1 MPIVLKGRKAMI
13 LFVSEEK
20 AFGSE
25 ARSARPRFSWPV
37 KYVHAHCE
45 FPGQWLAQLLAIA
58 LLFSFGLV
66 FASSSSWAAEKIRI
80 GLSSMSAMHGAVW
93 VAQEKGI
100 FSKYGIDPEVV
111 VIGAGAALGVSAMI
125 AGDVK
130 FLAGAGDA
138 IIKASLHGADA
149 VIMASV
155 QNKGAQRVVARPEL
169 KRPED
174 LKGKKVGVTRFG
186 SASHLVL
193 QMMLRRWGISPSEIQ
208 ILQVGSS
215 PSMLASLDA
224 GGIDAAV
231 LTIPSVFVAEDRGY
245 RVLADLADMDIY
257 YLNTMFN
264 STRSY
269 IRTHRDQAKR
279 VITAFVEGIAY
290 YKKHKKE
297 SLEVLRK
304 KLRTD
309 PAGERHLEKSYDLYA
324 SKYYESLPY
333 PSLQGVETLLEFL
346 SSETPAAKAADPN
359 SFLDTT
365 ILRELDAAGFVKSL
379 YEK

>member
-1 MPIVLKGRKAMI
+1 MMLVYL
-13 LFVSEEK
+13 V
-20 AFGSE
+20 
-25 ARSARPRFSWPV
+25 
-37 KYVHAHCE
+37 
-45 FPGQWLAQLLAIA
+45 
-58 LLFSFGLV
+58 LLFFLPSP
-66 FASSSSWAAEKIRI
+66 SSAADKIRI

-93 VAQEKGI
+93 VTEEKGI
-100 FSKYGIDPEVV
+100 FKKHGIEPEVI

-125 AGDVK
+125 AGDVQ

-138 IIKASLHGADA
+138 IIKASLRGADA

-169 KRPED
+169 KRPAD
-174 LKGKKVGVTRFG
+174 LKGKRVGITRFG

-193 QMMLRRWGISPSEIQ
+193 QMMQRKWGLGPGEIQ
-208 ILQVGSS
+208 VRQIGAS
-215 PSMLASLDA
+215 PAMLASLDA
-224 GGIDAAV
+224 GAIDAAV
-231 LTIPSVFVAEDRGY
+231 LTIPSVFVAEERGY

-269 IRTHRDQAKR
+269 LRNQRDQATR

-290 YKKHKKE
+290 YKKNKRE
-297 SLEVLRK
+297 SLQVLRK

-324 SKYYESLPY
+324 AKFYEAAPY
-333 PSLQGVETLLEFL
+333 PSLQGIETLLEFI
-346 SSETPAAKAADPN
+346 SSENPAARDADPR
-359 SFLDTT
+359 SFVDSS
-365 ILRELDAAGFVKSL
+365 ILKELDAKGFIKAL

>member
-1 MPIVLKGRKAMI
+1 MRLIQ
-13 LFVSEEK
+13 F
-20 AFGSE
+20 
-25 ARSARPRFSWPV
+25 
-37 KYVHAHCE
+37 
-45 FPGQWLAQLLAIA
+45 LLVCLG
-58 LLFSFGLV
+58 LLFFW
-66 FASSSSWAAEKIRI
+66 SSPSPAADKIRI

-93 VAQEKGI
+93 VAEEKAIFRKHGI
-100 FSKYGIDPEVV
+100 EPEVI
-111 VIGAGAALGVSAMI
+111 VIGAGAALGVSALI
-125 AGDVK
+125 AGDVQ

-138 IIKASLHGADA
+138 IIKASLRGADA

-169 KRPED
+169 KRPAD
-174 LKGKKVGVTRFG
+174 LRGKKVGVTRFG

-193 QMMLRRWGISPSEIQ
+193 QMMQRRWGIGPGE
-208 ILQVGSS
+208 LQVRQIGAS
-215 PSMLASLDA
+215 PAMLASLDA
-224 GGIDAAV
+224 GAIDGAV
-231 LTIPSVFVAEDRGY
+231 LTIPSVFVAEERGY

-269 IRTHRDQAKR
+269 LRSHRDQATR

-290 YKKHKKE
+290 YKKNKRE

-304 KLRTD
+304 KLRAD

-324 SKYYESLPY
+324 AKFYEAVPY
-333 PSLQGVETLLEFL
+333 PSLQGVETLLEFIG
-346 SSETPAAKAADPN
+346 SENPAAKDADPK
-359 SFLDTT
+359 SFVDSS
-365 ILRELDAAGFVKSL
+365 ILKELDARGFIKAL

>member
-1 MPIVLKGRKAMI
+1 
-13 LFVSEEK
+13 
-20 AFGSE
+20 
-25 ARSARPRFSWPV
+25 
-37 KYVHAHCE
+37 
-45 FPGQWLAQLLAIA
+45 
-58 LLFSFGLV
+58 
-66 FASSSSWAAEKIRI
+66 
-80 GLSSMSAMHGAVW
+80 
-93 VAQEKGI
+93 
-100 FSKYGIDPEVV
+100 
-111 VIGAGAALGVSAMI
+111 
-125 AGDVK
+125 
-130 FLAGAGDA
+130 
-138 IIKASLHGADA
+138 
-149 VIMASV
+149 MASV

-169 KRPED
+169 KKPED

-193 QMMLRRWGISPSEIQ
+193 QMMLRRWGISPGEIQ
-208 ILQVGSS
+208 VLQVGSS

-269 IRTHRDQAKR
+269 LRTHRDQARR
-279 VITAFVEGIAY
+279 VLTAFVEGIAY

-304 KLRTD
+304 KLRSD

-324 SKYYESLPY
+324 AKFYEALPY

-346 SSETPAAKAADPN
+346 GSETPAARTADPK
-359 SFLDTT
+359 SFIDTS
-365 ILRELDAAGFVKSL
+365 ILKELDSTGFVKAL

>member
-1 MPIVLKGRKAMI
+1 MN
-13 LFVSEEK
+13 LFISEK
-20 AFGSE
+20 K
-25 ARSARPRFSWPV
+25 ARSTGVRFVALRWFSGSV
-37 KYVHAHCE
+37 KNVE
-45 FPGQWLAQLLAIA
+45 PNSELLRQCFAELLTVVVLSVLG
-58 LLFSFGLV
+58 LLFF
-66 FASSSSWAAEKIRI
+66 SSSSSAADKIRI

-93 VAQEKGI
+93 VAEDKGI
-100 FSKYGIDPEVV
+100 FKKHGIEPEII
-111 VIGAGAALGVSAMI
+111 VIGAGAAIGVSALI

-138 IIKASLHGADA
+138 TIKASLRGADA

-169 KRPED
+169 KKPED

-193 QMMLRRWGISPSEIQ
+193 QMMLRRWGISPGEIQ
-208 ILQVGSS
+208 VLQVGSS

-269 IRTHRDQAKR
+269 LRTHRDQARR
-279 VITAFVEGIAY
+279 VLTAFVEGIAY

-304 KLRTD
+304 KLRSD

-324 SKYYESLPY
+324 AKFYEALPY

-346 SSETPAAKAADPN
+346 GSETPAARTADPK
-359 SFLDTT
+359 SFIDTS
-365 ILRELDAAGFVKSL
+365 ILKELDSTGFVKAL

>member
-1 MPIVLKGRKAMI
+1 MN
-13 LFVSEEK
+13 LFISEEK
-20 AFGSE
+20 ARTAGIHFVALLWFSASVKNAEPKSE
-25 ARSARPRFSWPV
+25 LL
-37 KYVHAHCE
+37 
-45 FPGQWLAQLLAIA
+45 GQWPTELFTIILLSA
-58 LLFSFGLV
+58 LGVFFFSS
-66 FASSSSWAAEKIRI
+66 ASPAADKIRI

-93 VAQEKGI
+93 VAEDKGI
-100 FSKYGIDPEVV
+100 FKKYGIEPELV
-111 VIGAGAALGVSAMI
+111 VIGAGAAIGVSALI

-138 IIKASLHGADA
+138 TIKASLRGADA
-149 VIMASV
+149 VIMAAV

-169 KRPED
+169 KKPED
-174 LKGKKVGVTRFG
+174 LRGKKIGVTRFG

-193 QMMLRRWGISPSEIQ
+193 QMMLRKWGMSPGEIQ
-208 ILQVGSS
+208 VLQVGSS

-231 LTIPSVFVAEDRGY
+231 LTIPSVFVAEDKGY

-264 STRSY
+264 STRNY
-269 IRTHRDQAKR
+269 IRIHRDQAKR
-279 VITAFVEGIAY
+279 VLTAFVEGIAY

-297 SLEVLRK
+297 SLDVLRK
-304 KLRTD
+304 KLRSD

-324 SKYYESLPY
+324 SKFYEALPY

-346 SSETPAAKAADPN
+346 GSETPAARTADPK

-365 ILRELDAAGFVKSL
+365 ILKELDSTGFVKAL

>member
-1 MPIVLKGRKAMI
+1 METAT
-13 LFVSEEK
+13 VSSK
-20 AFGSE
+20 FLRLWFSE
-25 ARSARPRFSWPV
+25 VF
-37 KYVHAHCE
+37 
-45 FPGQWLAQLLAIA
+45 AIA
-58 LLFSFGLV
+58 LLLLLAMPFFLT
-66 FASSSSWAAEKIRI
+66 SSLAAEKIRI

-100 FSKYGIDPEVV
+100 FSKYGIEPEVV

-138 IIKASLHGADA
+138 IIKADLRGADA

-169 KRPED
+169 RKPED

-193 QMMLRRWGISPSEIQ
+193 QMMLRRWGINPSEIQ

-264 STRSY
+264 STRGY

-279 VITAFVEGIAY
+279 VITGFVEGIAY

-324 SKYYESLPY
+324 LKYYESLPY

-346 SSETPAAKAADPN
+346 SSETPSAKTADPK
-359 SFLDTT
+359 SFLDTA
-365 ILRELDAAGFVKSL
+365 ILRELDATGFVKSL
-379 YEK
+379 YDK

>member
-1 MPIVLKGRKAMI
+1 
-13 LFVSEEK
+13 
-20 AFGSE
+20 
-25 ARSARPRFSWPV
+25 
-37 KYVHAHCE
+37 
-45 FPGQWLAQLLAIA
+45 
-58 LLFSFGLV
+58 
-66 FASSSSWAAEKIRI
+66 
-80 GLSSMSAMHGAVW
+80 
-93 VAQEKGI
+93 
-100 FSKYGIDPEVV
+100 
-111 VIGAGAALGVSAMI
+111 
-125 AGDVK
+125 
-130 FLAGAGDA
+130 
-138 IIKASLHGADA
+138 
-149 VIMASV
+149 
-155 QNKGAQRVVARPEL
+155 
-169 KRPED
+169 
-174 LKGKKVGVTRFG
+174 
-186 SASHLVL
+186 
-193 QMMLRRWGISPSEIQ
+193 MMLRRWGISPGEIQ

-324 SKYYESLPY
+324 AKYYESLPY

-346 SSETPAAKAADPN
+346 SSDTPAAKTADPN

-365 ILRELDAAGFVKSL
+365 ILRELDATGFVRSL
-379 YEK
+379 YDK

>member
-1 MPIVLKGRKAMI
+1 
-13 LFVSEEK
+13 
-20 AFGSE
+20 
-25 ARSARPRFSWPV
+25 
-37 KYVHAHCE
+37 
-45 FPGQWLAQLLAIA
+45 
-58 LLFSFGLV
+58 
-66 FASSSSWAAEKIRI
+66 
-80 GLSSMSAMHGAVW
+80 MSAMHGAVW
-93 VAQEKGI
+93 VAEERGI
-100 FSKYGIDPEVV
+100 FKKHGIEPEIV
-111 VIGAGAALGVSAMI
+111 VIGAGAAIGVSSLI

-138 IIKASLHGADA
+138 IIKASLRGADV

-174 LKGKKVGVTRFG
+174 LKAKKVGVTRFG

-193 QMMLRRWGISPSEIQ
+193 QMMQRKWGIGPGEFQ
-208 ILQVGSS
+208 VLQVGSS

-269 IRTHRDQAKR
+269 IRSHRDQATR

-290 YKKHKKE
+290 YKKHKQE

-304 KLRTD
+304 KLRSD

-324 SKYYESLPY
+324 SKFYEALPY

-346 SSETPAAKAADPN
+346 GSEAPAAKTADPK

-365 ILRELDAAGFVKSL
+365 ILKELDSTGFVKAL
-379 YEK
+379 YDK

>member
-1 MPIVLKGRKAMI
+1 VEANSVPLRQWFAKLLTIVL
-13 LFVSEEK
+13 
-20 AFGSE
+20 
-25 ARSARPRFSWPV
+25 
-37 KYVHAHCE
+37 
-45 FPGQWLAQLLAIA
+45 LASL
-58 LLFSFGLV
+58 GLV
-66 FASSSSWAAEKIRI
+66 FFSSPSSAADKIRI

-93 VAQEKGI
+93 VAEDKGI
-100 FSKYGIDPEVV
+100 FSKYGIEPEVV

-138 IIKASLHGADA
+138 IIKASLRGADV

-174 LKGKKVGVTRFG
+174 LKAKKIGVTRFG

-193 QMMLRRWGISPSEIQ
+193 QMMQRKWGIGPGEFQ
-208 ILQVGSS
+208 VLQVGSS
-215 PSMLASLDA
+215 PAMLASLDA
-224 GGIDAAV
+224 GAIDAAV

-269 IRTHRDQAKR
+269 IRTHRDQATR
-279 VITAFVEGIAY
+279 VIKAFVEGIAY

-304 KLRTD
+304 KLRAD

-324 SKYYESLPY
+324 SKYYEALPY
-333 PSLQGVETLLEFL
+333 PSVQGVETLLEFL
-346 SSETPAAKAADPN
+346 GSETAAAKTADPK
-359 SFLDTT
+359 SFLDTS
-365 ILRELDAAGFVKSL
+365 ILTQLDSTGFIKTL